1 MRDKDEENPVKFYDE
16 GENTED
22 QEPKMIPNSELTPK
36 ERRWVILGALSSA
49 PLLIGLV
56 FMVGLGIIVALMIIF
71 WV

>member
-49 PLLIGLV
+49 LLIGLV
-56 FMVGLGIIVALMIIF
+56 FMVGLGIIVALMVIF
-71 WV
+71 WG